1 MTTSHLHTLGAA
13 LLIGLWL
20 APPAQARDE
29 PLLFT
34 VQGALATPAAK
45 DRLDDTV
52 QFFFG
57 EQSYPEPLQQF
68 GIFTVERKTSAM
80 TKTDQ
85 EACDWVFLSAL
96 LALRDR
102 AKEEGANA
110 VVDIKGIYKNPYPM
124 TSQEFNHYERGWTQS
139 LKFDGGKLVEMS
151 NKPAQ
156 LPVATPQAPT
166 YNAYAELKG
175 RSKPR

>member
-1 MTTSHLHTLGAA
+1 MHSSSVLHTLGAA
-13 LLIGLWL
+13 LLVGLCL

-29 PLLFT
+29 RLLFT
-34 VQGALATPAAK
+34 VEGALSKPAAR

-57 EQSYPEPLQQF
+57 DQSFPEPLQKF
-68 GIFTVERKTSAM
+68 GIYTAERKTSAL
-80 TKTDQ
+80 TKTDE

-110 VVDIKGIYKNPYPM
+110 VVNIKSIYKNR
-124 TSQEFNHYERGWTQS
+124 EFVSNTEYECRAGWFVTGAA
-139 LKFDGGKLVEMS
+139 LEGRVVKLPPPGVTTIP
-151 NKPAQ
+151 PA
-156 LPVATPQAPT
+156 
-166 YNAYAELKG
+166 
-175 RSKPR
+175 R